1 MLTTSRSDIVL
12 STVGAGAALGI
23 QTVIPNPK
31 AWIPCWRWQSLRH
44 WAAVLF
50 GTVWLAV
57 STSSGSAQTNVVVDV
72 NNALL
77 SIIINT
83 SASLV
88 GGPPEVAREIA
99 LINGA
104 MFVALDAASLVPEA
118 DPNAAAL
125 QAALTVMN
133 SLYGSSSLY
142 QQYQGVTGAAY
153 YPSIPGYAGALV
165 GPTATQMTEVAR
177 QISIINA
184 ELTALNPSSTSL
196 SLGTAAGGA
205 MLTPSSISL
214 LLAMRCLR
222 SLTMTAAMPQ
232 DCKR

>member
-1 MLTTSRSDIVL
+1 MLTTSRSDIIL
-12 STVGAGAALGI
+12 SAAGVGAALGI
-23 QTVIPNPK
+23 QTVIPNWKLPS
-31 AWIPCWRWQSLRH
+31 WRWHSLRH

-50 GTVWLAV
+50 ETVWLAAFA
-57 STSSGSAQTNVVVDV
+57 SSGYAQTNVVVDV

-88 GGPPEVAREIA
+88 DGPPEVAREIA

-104 MFVALDAASLVPEA
+104 MFDAVNAASGCPYQSVAYRGQCVSGA

-142 QQYQGVTGAAY
+142 QQYQGVTGAPY
-153 YPSIPGYAGALV
+153 YPSILGYAGALV
-165 GPTATQMTEVAR
+165 GPTATQMTEVMR
-177 QISIINA
+177 QISIIQA
-184 ELTALNPSSTSL
+184 ELTALSPSSKSL
-196 SLGTAAGGA
+196 SLDRRRLHDACG
-205 MLTPSSISL
+205 
-214 LLAMRCLR
+214 RCL
-222 SLTMTAAMPQ
+222 
-232 DCKR
+232 

>member
-1 MLTTSRSDIVL
+1 MLTTSRSDIIL
-12 STVGAGAALGI
+12 SAAGVGAALGI
-23 QTVIPNPK
+23 QTVIPNWKLPS
-31 AWIPCWRWQSLRH
+31 WRWHSLRH

-50 GTVWLAV
+50 ETVWLAAFA
-57 STSSGSAQTNVVVDV
+57 SSGYAQTNVVVDV

-88 GGPPEVAREIA
+88 DGPPEVAREIA

-104 MFVALDAASLVPEA
+104 MFDAVNAASGCPYQSVAYRGQCVSGA

-142 QQYQGVTGAAY
+142 QQYQGVTGAPY
-153 YPSIPGYAGALV
+153 YPSILGYAGALV

-177 QISIINA
+177 QISIIQA
-184 ELTALNPSSTSL
+184 ELTALSPSSKSL
-196 SLGTAAGGA
+196 SLDRRRLHDACG
-205 MLTPSSISL
+205 
-214 LLAMRCLR
+214 RCL
-222 SLTMTAAMPQ
+222 
-232 DCKR
+232 

>member
-1 MLTTSRSDIVL
+1 
-12 STVGAGAALGI
+12 
-23 QTVIPNPK
+23 
-31 AWIPCWRWQSLRH
+31 
-44 WAAVLF
+44 VLF
-50 GTVWLAV
+50 ETAWLAAFA
-57 STSSGSAQTNVVVDV
+57 SSGSAQTNVVVDV

-77 SIIINT
+77 SIIRNT

-88 GGPPEVAREIA
+88 DGPPEVAREIA

-104 MFVALDAASLVPEA
+104 MFDAVNAASGCPYRFIAYWGNCVSSA

-142 QQYQGVTGAAY
+142 QQYQGVTGATY

-196 SLGTAAGGA
+196 SLGTAAGNA
-205 MLTPSSISL
+205 MLAVAANDGGYAASLQTLTPFTPANAGQAGVRAKPGSMYRR
-214 LLAMRCLR
+214 A
-222 SLTMTAAMPQ
+222 TA
-232 DCKR
+232 RR